1 MSSVNK
7 HHIKPKSKSKSKSH
21 SKPKS
26 KSKSHSKPKSKS
38 KSPRTPR
45 TPRKYTKKNIR
56 LNGKY
61 VSNLFN
67 QLYEKYPI
75 NILINPKLKNKKL
88 DLNTYDMEIK
98 EHPLYIYESFTNEI
112 NKLTEL
118 SQDKYLLQKE
128 LGMISETQK
137 IDPEV
142 KSVTEGY
149 ARGVAQYISSHIKL
163 PYRVSNAFCKL
174 WEIYNM
180 EKDIFPLKPNPSV
193 FYVAEAPGQWIYSSN
208 HYYSTKYAN
217 LSKNKEHKYTINWR
231 ANTLNPKHPINIK
244 QFGPVF
250 GDDYGFIKNNPD
262 KWIYGEDQT
271 GNIFSVEN
279 QRWYRNFAKNFEK
292 FDLVTGDAGLGAINT
307 PLEYLQKLEYACIC
321 MVAGISSVG
330 SNCIM
335 KHFLPYGN
343 SLKNSEKANG
353 FWTNYIYMYY
363 LLFDELRLVKPLT
376 SNPNSGEFYVV
387 AKGFRGISDS
397 NYEKLLKVLD
407 NFKQN
412 MCFIPQND
420 IPDTFVTM
428 IAKFN
433 SIVVKRNINHKL
445 TQNRIYSCKT
455 EKGKTNKDCTVYL
468 NKSLVKKTQTN
479 MFKNWVHHNKFT
491 K

>member
-7 HHIKPKSKSKSKSH
+7 HHSKPKPKSKSRTP

-26 KSKSHSKPKSKS
+26 KS
-38 KSPRTPR
+38 RTPR
-45 TPRKYTKKNIR
+45 KSRTPKKYTRKYTKKNIR
-56 LNGKY
+56 LNDKY
-61 VSNLFN
+61 VTNIFN
-67 QLYEKYPI
+67 QLYEKHPI
-75 NILINPKLKNKKL
+75 NILINPKLKNNKL

-98 EHPLYIYESFTNEI
+98 EHPLYIYEAFTTEI
-112 NKLTEL
+112 NKLNEL
-118 SQDKYLLQKE
+118 YKGKYLLQKE
-128 LGMISETQK
+128 LGMVDELGQTAK
-137 IDPEV
+137 IDSDV
-142 KSVTEGY
+142 KLITEGY

-208 HYYSTKYAN
+208 HYYSTKYAR
-217 LSKNKEHKYTINWR
+217 LPKNVDHKYTINWR

-250 GDDYGFIKNNPD
+250 GDDYGFLKNNPD
-262 KWIYGEDQT
+262 KWLYGEDQT

-279 QRWYRNFAKNFEK
+279 QRWYRNFSKNFEK
-292 FDLVTGDAGLGAINT
+292 FDLVTGDAGLGGFDT
-307 PLEYLQKLEYACIC
+307 PLEYLHKLEYACVC
-321 MVAGISSVG
+321 MVAGISSIG
-330 SNCIM
+330 GNCIM

-343 SLKNSEKANG
+343 KLKNSDNANG

-363 LLFDELRLVKPLT
+363 LLFDELKLVKPLT

-407 NFKQN
+407 NFKEN
-412 MCFIPQND
+412 ICFIPKND
-420 IPDTFVTM
+420 IPEEFVEM
-428 IAKFN
+428 VAKFN
-433 SIVVKRNINHKL
+433 LSVIKRNMNHK
-445 TQNRIYSCKT
+445 TVQNIIYSCKK
-455 EKGKTNKDCTVYL
+455 EKSKNTKDKRCNVYMNKM
-468 NKSLVKKTQTN
+468 LVKKTQTN
-479 MFKNWVHHNKFT
+479 MFKNWIHHNKFT

>member
-7 HHIKPKSKSKSKSH
+7 NH

-26 KSKSHSKPKSKS
+26 K
-38 KSPRTPR
+38 PR
-45 TPRKYTKKNIR
+45 TPRKPKSKTKTTSKPRTPKKYTRKYTKTNIR
-56 LNGKY
+56 LDDKY
-61 VSNLFN
+61 VANIFN
-67 QLYEKYPI
+67 KLYEKNPI
-75 NILINPKLKNKKL
+75 NFLINPKLKNKKI

-98 EHPLYIYESFTNEI
+98 EHPLYLYEVFTTEF
-112 NKLTEL
+112 NKLKEL
-118 SQDKYLLQKE
+118 RGDKYLLQKE
-128 LGMISETQK
+128 LGMIDNKTGATAK
-137 IDPEV
+137 IDPDV
-142 KSVTEGY
+142 KSISEGY

-208 HYYSTKYAN
+208 HYYKTRYAS
-217 LSKNKEHKYTINWR
+217 LPKNSEHKYTINWR

-262 KWIYGEDQT
+262 KWLYGEDQT

-279 QRWYRNFAKNFEK
+279 QRWYKNFSKNFEK
-292 FDLVTGDAGLGAINT
+292 FDLVTGDAGLSGIDI
-307 PLEYLQKLEYACIC
+307 PIEYLHKLEYACVC

-335 KHFLPYGN
+335 KHFLSFSPR
-343 SLKNSEKANG
+343 LKNSDKSNG

-407 NFKQN
+407 NFSQN
-412 MCFIPQND
+412 ICFISKND
-420 IPDTFVTM
+420 IPEEFVEM
-428 IAKFN
+428 LVKFN
-433 SIVVKRNINHKL
+433 LSVTKRNINHKI

-455 EKGKTNKDCTVYL
+455 EKSKSTKDKDCSVYM
-468 NKSLVKKTQTN
+468 NKMLVRKTQTN
-479 MFKNWVHHNKFT
+479 MFKNWVQHNKFT

>member
-1 MSSVNK
+1 MYSVNQK
-7 HHIKPKSKSKSKSH
+7 HSKSKTITSSKLKPKSKSTPKTRTSK
-21 SKPKS
+21 
-26 KSKSHSKPKSKS
+26 
-38 KSPRTPR
+38 
-45 TPRKYTKKNIR
+45 KYTKKNIKIDH
-56 LNGKY
+56 NY
-61 VSNLFN
+61 ASNLFN
-67 QLYEKYPI
+67 KLYEKHPI
-75 NILINPKLKNKKL
+75 NILINLKLKSKKI
-88 DLNTYDMEIK
+88 DLNTDDMEIK
-98 EHPLYIYESFTNEI
+98 KYPSYTYESFTKEI
-112 NKLTEL
+112 NKL
-118 SQDKYLLQKE
+118 KE
-128 LGMISETQK
+128 IFKAKNLIEKDLVMNDENKKTK
-137 IDPEV
+137 HEV
-142 KSVTEGY
+142 KSITEGY
-149 ARGVAQYISSHIKL
+149 ARGVAQYISAHIRL

-180 EKDIFPLKPNPSV
+180 EKDIFPLKPNPTV

-208 HYYSTKYAN
+208 HYYKTKYAS
-217 LSKNKEHKYTINWR
+217 LPKNADHNYEINWR
-231 ANTLNPKHPINIK
+231 ANTLNPKHPVNIK
-244 QFGPVF
+244 QFGPIF

-271 GNIFSVEN
+271 GNIFSTEN

-292 FDLVTGDAGLGAINT
+292 FDLVTGDAGLNHYNT
-307 PLEYLQKLEYACIC
+307 SLEYLQKLEYACIS

-397 NYEKLLKVLD
+397 NYEKLLKLLD
-407 NFKQN
+407 KFEEN

-420 IPDTFVTM
+420 IPEEFVDM
-428 IAKFN
+428 VAKFN
-433 SIVVKRNINHKL
+433 SIVIKRNINHKL
-445 TQNRIYSCKT
+445 TKNRIYSCKT
-455 EKGKTNKDCTVYL
+455 EKGKTNKDCKVYL
-468 NKSLVKKTQTN
+468 NKLLVKKTQTN
-479 MFKNWVHHNKFT
+479 MFKNWIHHNKFT

>member
-1 MSSVNK
+1 MPSHVKKTSK
-7 HHIKPKSKSKSKSH
+7 SKSHKSQTKPKSKSR
-21 SKPKS
+21 KPINPRKS
-26 KSKSHSKPKSKS
+26 KSKQASKPK
-38 KSPRTPR
+38 RQT
-45 TPRKYTKKNIR
+45 RKYTKKNIKISD
-56 LNGKY
+56 NY
-61 VSNLFN
+61 VNKLFN
-67 QLYEKYPI
+67 SLYEKYPI
-75 NILINPKLKNKKL
+75 NVLINPKLKSKKV
-88 DLNTYDMEIK
+88 DLNTDDMEIK
-98 EHPLYIYESFTNEI
+98 EHPLYTYESFTTEI
-112 NKLTEL
+112 NKLNEIFGE
-118 SQDKYLLQKE
+118 KNLLKKDLAIVGE
-128 LGMISETQK
+128 KDM
-137 IDPEV
+137 DV

-149 ARGVAQYISSHIKL
+149 ARGVAQYISTHIKL

-180 EKDIFPLKPNPSV
+180 EKDLFPLKPNPSV

-208 HYYSTKYAN
+208 HYYNIRYAK
-217 LSKNKEHKYTINWR
+217 LPKNTEHKYAINWR
-231 ANTLNPKHPINIK
+231 ANTLNPKHPVNIK

-262 KWIYGEDQT
+262 KWIYGADET

-292 FDLVTGDAGLGAINT
+292 FDLVTGDAGLGGFTI
-307 PLEYLQKLEYACIC
+307 PLEYLHKLEYACVC

-335 KHFLPYGN
+335 KHFLPFG
-343 SLKNSEKANG
+343 SRLKNSEKANG

-407 NFKQN
+407 GFKEN
-412 MCFIPQND
+412 MCFIAQKD
-420 IPDTFVTM
+420 IPEEFVEM
-428 IAKFN
+428 VAKFN

-445 TQNRIYSCKT
+445 IQNRIYSCKT
-455 EKGKTNKDCTVYL
+455 EKVKLTNEKDCMVYL
-468 NKSLVKKTQTN
+468 NKSLVKKTQTK